1 MKHLRS
7 KQKKGRL
14 TLNTPR
20 HDHKTENK
28 KMELHITIKWK
39 LSFLAILLS
48 FVNNSSAGEDFAH
61 TINGK
66 IVCNDVIQEDGII
79 IDDNGSFRGD
89 TNFACIV
96 DPGYAVSESKY
107 IELALLNLP
116 SSFENDRKA
125 ALKTG
130 RTRLTIFDGTV
141 EKSTL
146 ILPDN
151 NNIEC
156 SNDLLGNGEPYQQQC
171 YATKIVWHS
180 PQANEETSPHQ
191 NHSRKLA
198 VNQTGNRKIL
208 VFRITTTTH
217 GSPTASAA
225 DVSDQIFGPTDDVNI
240 VSQFADCSNSKL
252 TFSPATIT
260 GTVSPATLA
269 ATGVYDI
276 SVTGDTSSSTATD
289 IKNLVIA
296 AVEDSFLGQ
305 ADHIFYHVVS
315 IFNLRSAC
323 WNV

>member
-1 MKHLRS
+1 
-7 KQKKGRL
+7 
-14 TLNTPR
+14 
-20 HDHKTENK
+20 
-28 KMELHITIKWK
+28 MESHVTIKWK
-39 LSFLAILLS
+39 LSFLVILLS
-48 FVNNSSAGEDFAH
+48 FVNNASAGEDFAH

-79 IDDNGSFRGD
+79 IDDNGAFRDD

-107 IELALLNLP
+107 IELTLLNLP

-130 RTRLTIFDGTV
+130 RTRLLIVDGTV

-151 NNIEC
+151 DNIEF
-156 SNDLLGNGEPYQQQC
+156 STDLFGNGEPYQQQC
-171 YATKIVWHS
+171 YASKIVWHT
-180 PQANEETSPHQ
+180 PRANEETSPHQ
-191 NHSRKLA
+191 HHSRKLA
-198 VNQTGNRKIL
+198 VNQTGDRKIL
-208 VFRITTTTH
+208 VFRISTATH

-225 DVSDQIFGPTDDVNI
+225 DASDQIFGPTDTVNI
-240 VSQFADCSNSKL
+240 VSQFADCSNNKL

-296 AVEDSFLGQ
+296 AVGDSFLNQ

-315 IFNLRSAC
+315 IFNLRSAF
-323 WNV
+323 WNI